1 MTLADWREDVEAAA
15 TGELAVLE
23 DLRVRQHL
31 RTCDEC
37 RKHYDELVSAKR
49 VLSGGRDE
57 HDALFARL
65 NAALDAKEQP
75 KAVTTSPRR
84 WWLFG
89 ALAAAAAAVLL
100 LVWPPAEVEREVTL
114 RGGPND
120 VAPNLSFFVYAKAK
134 SGGAVRLLAQ
144 FPQSGEAHASEQDW
158 LQVKAPPGVTVVATS
173 GDAVVVFDA
182 GGSQT
187 LSKGTW
193 KVFAARGSAEDARK
207 KPSVGVLVVE
217 P

>member
-1 MTLADWREDVEAAA
+1 MGQSPAP
-15 TGELAVLE
+15 
-23 DLRVRQHL
+23 
-31 RTCDEC
+31 
-37 RKHYDELVSAKR
+37 VS
-49 VLSGGRDE
+49 VSWLSVFGRSTWDC
-57 HDALFARL
+57 HGR
-65 NAALDAKEQP
+65 
-75 KAVTTSPRR
+75 SPFR
-84 WWLFG
+84 G
-89 ALAAAAAAVLL
+89 
-100 LVWPPAEVEREVTL
+100 PAEVEREVTL

-120 VAPNLSFFVYAKAK
+120 VAPTLSFFVYAKAK